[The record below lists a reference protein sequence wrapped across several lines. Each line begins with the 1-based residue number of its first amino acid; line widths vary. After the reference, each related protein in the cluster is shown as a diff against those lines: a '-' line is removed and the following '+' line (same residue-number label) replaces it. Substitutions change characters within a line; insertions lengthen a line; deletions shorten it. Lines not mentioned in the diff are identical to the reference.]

1 MKSFIVVFCISA
13 SSLLGQFS
21 HENIFIGKT
30 GAELLTL
37 VQQNFRPA
45 FTLDYTIARDTLFR
59 NIDAVDHQLECIYT
73 GMKLPLT
80 DGVDPTEE
88 VYLNGIANGIN
99 TEHAYPQSYGLD
111 IGIQRSDMH
120 NLFPCRIATNS
131 DRGNLPFGESPDNI
145 TEKWYYLT
153 QELTSKPT
161 QNIDFYSE
169 LGRNNVFEP
178 REAKKG
184 NIARAIF
191 YIFTMYREEVS
202 AVDTTFFLNQKN
214 TLCSW
219 HYGDPV
225 DEVEWNRTH
234 KISIY
239 QDGKRNPFVL
249 DCSLASRLYCDQIS
263 EACELLTST
272 DIPNE
277 KVNNFTLLIIPNPIS
292 NSQGLLKIK
301 SPITTPAKV
310 KIYNILGG
318 LVQSFE
324 VTLQGGE
331 NPNFIPFEMDDAKG
345 MYFIHVDMSRLGRS
359 EVVRLIVE

>member
-1 MKSFIVVFCISA
+1 MKSFIVVLCISS

-21 HENIFIGKT
+21 HESVFIGKN

-45 FTLDYTIARDTLFR
+45 FTLDYSIARDTMFR
-59 NIDAVDHQLECIYT
+59 NIDAVDHKLECIYT

-80 DGVDPTEE
+80 EGIDPTEE
-88 VYLNGIANGIN
+88 VYLNGMANGIN

-153 QELTSKPT
+153 QELTTKPI
-161 QNIDFYSE
+161 QNIDLYSE

-184 NIARAIF
+184 DIARALF
-191 YIFTMYREEVS
+191 YIYTMYREEVS
-202 AVDTTFFLNQKN
+202 AIDSTFFLNQKN
-214 TLCSW
+214 TLCTW

-234 KISIY
+234 KISYY

-263 EACELLTST
+263 EACEQLTST
-272 DIPNE
+272 DNVMD
-277 KVNNFTLLIIPNPIS
+277 KVENFTLQVIPNPVL
-292 NSQGLLKIK
+292 NGQGLLEII
-301 SPITTPAKV
+301 SPVTTTAEV
-310 KIYNILGG
+310 KIYNVLGG
-318 LVQSFE
+318 KVQSFE
-324 VTLQGGE
+324 SDIIGGE
-331 NPNFIPFEMDDAKG
+331 NPNLIPLDLTVEQG
-345 MYFIHVDMSRLGRS
+345 MYFIQVAITQIGRS
-359 EVVRLIVE
+359 KVIRLVVE